1 MDTLES
7 ILDEYTQAQL
17 EENPQP
23 TYVLSGSGFGWFYS
37 DSRRTMVKI
46 DRGVECLIID
56 DTDKE
61 NKKMLIQA
69 GNEIIYVRPDEIIE
83 VGWN

>member
-37 DSRRTMVKI
+37 DSRRTLVKI
-46 DRGVECLIID
+46 DRGVEWLIID